1 MALGK
6 NWRRLK
12 RLLAPQLDIP
22 FARDD
27 INRYLPWF
35 IGLMVFLTG
44 LFLAGGITVGEIAA
58 HKRNTAEGWITVQI
72 TQDEGDTQLKEKAMN
87 LMKQRGDI
95 SDIRLISR
103 EDVAQ
108 LVSPWFGSAENADHL
123 PLPTV
128 IEARWKEGVSKNIIA
143 LTHELKALSSYIVVD
158 DHQQWIDHYLD
169 FIQLAEIGAYL
180 LALIVILATAMMVIF
195 TSRTALKLHE
205 DAVWLLHSVGA
216 IDDYITRQFQFN
228 AFLLGM
234 RGALVGT
241 FCSAILFFFIG
252 FMTSQFQAPLLP
264 SLPIT
269 STHIIIWLLLP
280 VITGLLSMFS
290 ARKAVQTI
298 LRQMA

>member
-22 FARDD
+22 FAKDD

-44 LFLAGGITVGEIAA
+44 LFLAVGITVGEIVS
-58 HKRNTAEGWITVQI
+58 HKRSTAEGWLTIQI
-72 TQDEGDTQLKEKAMN
+72 TQDEGDTQLAEKTIR

-95 SDIRLISR
+95 GDIRPVSR

-108 LVSPWFGSAENADHL
+108 LVSPWFGSAENADRL
-123 PLPTV
+123 PLPAV
-128 IEARWKEGVSKNIIA
+128 IEARWKEGVSKNIIS
-143 LTHELKALSSYIVVD
+143 LSHELKKLSPYIIVD

-169 FIQLAEIGAYL
+169 FIQLAEMGAYA

-205 DAVWLLHSVGA
+205 DAVWLLQSVGA
-216 IDDYITRQFQFN
+216 VDDYITRQFQFN

-241 FCSAILFFFIG
+241 LCSAILFFCIG
-252 FMTSQFQAPLLP
+252 LMTAQFQAPLLP

-269 STHIIIWLLLP
+269 SLHMIIWLMLP